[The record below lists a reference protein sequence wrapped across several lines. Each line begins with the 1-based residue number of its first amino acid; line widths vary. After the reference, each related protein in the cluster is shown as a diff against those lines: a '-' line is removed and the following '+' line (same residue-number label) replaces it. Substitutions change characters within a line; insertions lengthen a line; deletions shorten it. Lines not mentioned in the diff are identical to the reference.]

1 MCNILIALTLCTYKK
16 STILFFPSVHTLEL
30 LIELFIE
37 ELLIDLFLSSR
48 LDYTILVDIISSNKI
63 EIIL

>member
-1 MCNILIALTLCTYKK
+1 MYLQKK
-16 STILFFPSVHTLEL
+16 YHTFFPSVHTLEL